1 MLTFSSR
8 DTDYEE
14 FSLLLLKSK
23 QEEASNLWIGSHTI
37 WYIFR
42 HAGVYTA
49 EEIALVFRDKLIR
62 LQSLYIDQFKRLHHR
77 LREKRRQYLHTMRRT
92 FPTPGIAY

>member
-23 QEEASNLWIGSHTI
+23 QEEASNL
-37 WYIFR
+37 
-42 HAGVYTA
+42 
-49 EEIALVFRDKLIR
+49 
-62 LQSLYIDQFKRLHHR
+62 
-77 LREKRRQYLHTMRRT
+77 
-92 FPTPGIAY
+92 